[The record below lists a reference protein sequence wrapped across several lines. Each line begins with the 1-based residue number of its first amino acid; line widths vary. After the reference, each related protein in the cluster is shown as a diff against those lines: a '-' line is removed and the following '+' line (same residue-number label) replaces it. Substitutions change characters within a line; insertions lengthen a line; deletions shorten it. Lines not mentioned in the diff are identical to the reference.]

1 MQISKAVSEQ
11 TGQFLFV
18 NYYLER
24 SFLHVKECRIY
35 NKTCEADYNGNFVKY
50 RMSDCPFLPQ

>member
-1 MQISKAVSEQ
+1 MQISKAVFEQ

-35 NKTCEADYNGNFVKY
+35 NKIFEADYNENFVRY
-50 RMSDCPFLPQ
+50 PTSECPFLPQ